1 MPKLSKDGLNLIKSF
16 EGLRLKAYKCDA
28 SEKYYTIGYG
38 HYSKDVK
45 PTDTI
50 TESEAEKLLISDMR
64 RYEKNVNDIM
74 REYAKCKIYFNQ
86 AQYDALVS
94 FAYNIGSINQL
105 TANATRSKI
114 EIANKLL
121 LYDKC
126 GGKVLKGLQNR
137 RRKEYNLFT
146 SVKGWEL

>member
-16 EGLRLKAYKCDA
+16 EGLRLKAYKCDT

-50 TESEAEKLLISDMR
+50 TENDAEKLLLTDMR

-74 REYAKCKIYFNQ
+74 REYAKRKIYFNQ
-86 AQYDALVS
+86 SQYDALVS